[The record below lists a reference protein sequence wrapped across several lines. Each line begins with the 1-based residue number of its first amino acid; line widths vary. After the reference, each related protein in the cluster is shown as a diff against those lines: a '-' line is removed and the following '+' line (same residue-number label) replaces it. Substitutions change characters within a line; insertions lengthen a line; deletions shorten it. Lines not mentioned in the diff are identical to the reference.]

1 VVLLVECQLNCA
13 FFFFCGTGVWI
24 QDFMVAKQM
33 LDYLSHTPNPWTMN
47 TWLHVGWPFLELRLK
62 WTDTYILAHWL
73 SRHEDNGYR
82 FLPKASSIW
91 FCFSDSRWLW
101 FLSFQAWWFIFPSY
115 LGKLIW
121 GLCLH
126 LILHKERLT
135 QDQPGSQ
142 GLWSPDFPS
151 NSEALGREGPA
162 STGVLRWFKF
172 KWEQEPNEP

>member
-115 LGKLIW
+115 LGNYPVAIIFFTRIVFCSSNLRTLSDRKVNL
-121 GLCLH
+121 
-126 LILHKERLT
+126 RLVPPLDPAQGEVDT
-135 QDQPGSQ
+135 GPARLPGS
-142 GLWSPDFPS
+142 LEPWFP
-151 NSEALGREGPA
+151 
-162 STGVLRWFKF
+162 
-172 KWEQEPNEP
+172 